1 MIPTTREERRWFV
14 KNLAEGL
21 AEYTGATE
29 APVPVEEML
38 MHPPD
43 LYQRD
48 FGVVEMFSSLWDATF
63 ARPLTQRGNIFVHNS
78 LNSAKRRFALARE
91 TLSALITSAHGRK
104 MGLTELLLPD
114 LRYCAE
120 QFALALVAPDRMVRA
135 YDESGGS
142 LDDFASTFD
151 IPPEVAAA
159 RWEETIVSS
168 DT

>member
-14 KNLAEGL
+14 QNLARGL

-78 LNSAKRRFALARE
+78 LDSAKRRFALARE
-91 TLSALITSAHGRK
+91 TLSALITSSIGRR

-114 LRYCAE
+114 LRFCAE
-120 QFALALVAPDRMVRA
+120 QFALALVAPDHLVRA
-135 YDESGGS
+135 YREQGGKV
-142 LDDFASTFD
+142 DDFATTFD
-151 IPPEVAAA
+151 IPTEVAAA
-159 RWEETIVSS
+159 RWEQSVAA
-168 DT
+168 DDR